1 MSGIVINTA
10 KNTLFGQTANLI
22 DEAKNVSSYQKA
34 VIKIGNVL
42 IVVALILIVLL
53 GIIETIRGEDLIDFI
68 SFALVL
74 LVAAIPAALPTV
86 LSVTMVVGIKKLS
99 KENAIV
105 SHMTAVEEM
114 SGMDILCSDKT
125 GTLTQNRL
133 SIRQF
138 VPYGGQTTETLL
150 QNAVLASDQTEKD
163 DAIDQLIKQTWHM
176 HFPDSDVL
184 NAYSQ
189 TKYFH
194 SIPSTNVRRP
204 LIRTTQHH

>member
-86 LSVTMVVGIKKLS
+86 LSVTRS
-99 KENAIV
+99 SA
-105 SHMTAVEEM
+105 
-114 SGMDILCSDKT
+114 
-125 GTLTQNRL
+125 
-133 SIRQF
+133 
-138 VPYGGQTTETLL
+138 
-150 QNAVLASDQTEKD
+150 
-163 DAIDQLIKQTWHM
+163 
-176 HFPDSDVL
+176 
-184 NAYSQ
+184 
-189 TKYFH
+189 
-194 SIPSTNVRRP
+194 
-204 LIRTTQHH
+204 